1 MGKYRVI
8 VSKHV
13 ADYLLTYIEFIS
25 LVSTEAARQFIAEYE
40 KIIVRLEENPMQ
52 FQVDT
57 SFDNPDGYRRAVFAK
72 WYKCLFQIE
81 GHVVYLD
88 SVVDCRQNNR

>member
-40 KIIVRLEENPMQ
+40 KIIV
-52 FQVDT
+52 FIAVII
-57 SFDNPDGYRRAVFAK
+57 DNYFHK
-72 WYKCLFQIE
+72 
-81 GHVVYLD
+81 
-88 SVVDCRQNNR
+88 